1 MSDECCETASCT
13 GMLCAL
19 MSAYTALISGQG
31 VQEVDFDGDR
41 TRYQVGDIKEL
52 KSTLHRLHE
61 TCGNEAS
68 AALLGLG
75 GGRRA
80 PARLNFG
87 SPPHRRC

>member
-1 MSDECCETASCT
+1 MSNQCCKPDSCAD
-13 GMLCAL
+13 MLCTL
-19 MSAYTALISGQG
+19 MSAYTALIAGQG
-31 VQEVDFDGDR
+31 VQEIDFDGDR
-41 TRYQVGDIKEL
+41 TRYQAGDIPEL

-68 AALLGLG
+68 AALLGLSR
-75 GGRRA
+75 GRRA